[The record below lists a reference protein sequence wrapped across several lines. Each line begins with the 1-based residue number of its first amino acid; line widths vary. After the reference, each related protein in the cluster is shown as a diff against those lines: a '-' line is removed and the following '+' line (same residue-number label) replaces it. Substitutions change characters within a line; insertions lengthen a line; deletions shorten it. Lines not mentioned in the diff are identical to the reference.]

1 MVQVSRDSFSRA
13 DIVREVVKTRM
24 GCQWCGG
31 QRAKGGLFQYSV
43 WHDSGRVARIP
54 GEFCGIGCM
63 RSYHLIEHRQSA
75 RLPKREACAAGNWD
89 LVGFEGCGFGS

>member
-1 MVQVSRDSFSRA
+1 MSIRIFADAYLTALIQWITVKEKEGDGGTRQMVQVSRDSFSRA
-13 DIVREVVKTRM
+13 DIVREVIKTRM

-63 RSYHLIEHRQSA
+63 RSYH
-75 RLPKREACAAGNWD
+75 N
-89 LVGFEGCGFGS
+89 